1 MNRYYS
7 VFRKLIILPEWL
19 INDCVALHCTP
30 LIGDEDIQT
39 MFGNFTTFI
48 ISAVCVQLIGFQFFG
63 LRIVNS
69 TRNFSLQTHIRSLP
83 THTHTIELMIAIK
96 WTYEM
101 TKWIFHNKFAF
112 AKLLHTG
119 NTPNAE
125 KINFRWGQVSD
136 TLQLINFQCTYDLLE
151 EFLNMLLLTNWQRA
165 SVWYQAKMNA
175 RLLTRSQGRKKLFF
189 SKRKFHVFQ
198 CENVRGRKRTT
209 RCQKCCSHS
218 YHISKY
224 QKICIDHGD
233 SYILVGVHVDNDQF
247 VFKHL
252 PDQLTTD
259 LFSSVP
265 RGEKS
270 RKKKTKDYFRWNL
283 LNIWSLSMSELWLH
297 NCTAFADL
305 YFW

>member
-136 TLQLINFQCTYDLLE
+136 TLQLINFQCTYDSLE
-151 EFLNMLLLTNWQRA
+151 EFLNMLLLTNWQWCQWVWCKSECMISNEYECPTIDEISRA
-165 SVWYQAKMNA
+165 EEIIFLETKIPC
-175 RLLTRSQGRKKLFF
+175 F
-189 SKRKFHVFQ
+189 SMWK
-198 CENVRGRKRTT
+198 CERPKT
-209 RCQKCCSHS
+209 
-218 YHISKY
+218 YH
-224 QKICIDHGD
+224 
-233 SYILVGVHVDNDQF
+233 
-247 VFKHL
+247 
-252 PDQLTTD
+252 
-259 LFSSVP
+259 
-265 RGEKS
+265 
-270 RKKKTKDYFRWNL
+270 
-283 LNIWSLSMSELWLH
+283 SLSEM
-297 NCTAFADL
+297 
-305 YFW
+305 